1 MAGKEC
7 DAIVKARLIYPLLS
21 RPGRNKFRCGFQK
34 LRRCEDQAADYD
46 WQVKRKSMAY
56 ILFFQAGV
64 IKTIWLYKYSE
75 RQKKAQKEKV
85 D

>member
-1 MAGKEC
+1 MW
-7 DAIVKARLIYPLLS
+7 LL
-21 RPGRNKFRCGFQK
+21 KTDFRY
-34 LRRCEDQAADYD
+34 EDQAADYD

-64 IKTIWLYKYSE
+64 IKTIRLCKYSE
-75 RQKKAQKEKV
+75 RQKKALKEKA

>member
-1 MAGKEC
+1 
-7 DAIVKARLIYPLLS
+7 
-21 RPGRNKFRCGFQK
+21 

-56 ILFFQAGV
+56 ILFLQAGV
-64 IKTIWLYKYSE
+64 IKTIRLYKYSE
-75 RQKKAQKEKV
+75 RQKKALKEKA

>member
-1 MAGKEC
+1 
-7 DAIVKARLIYPLLS
+7 
-21 RPGRNKFRCGFQK
+21 

-56 ILFFQAGV
+56 LLFFQAGV
-64 IKTIWLYKYSE
+64 MKTIRLYKYSE
-75 RQKKAQKEKV
+75 KQKKGLKEKA

>member
-1 MAGKEC
+1 
-7 DAIVKARLIYPLLS
+7 
-21 RPGRNKFRCGFQK
+21 

-46 WQVKRKSMAY
+46 WQIKRKSMAY

-64 IKTIWLYKYSE
+64 IKTIRLYKYSE
-75 RQKKAQKEKV
+75 RQKKELKEEA

>member
-1 MAGKEC
+1 
-7 DAIVKARLIYPLLS
+7 V
-21 RPGRNKFRCGFQK
+21 
-34 LRRCEDQAADYD
+34 RRCEDQAADYD

-64 IKTIWLYKYSE
+64 IKTIRLYKDSE
-75 RQKKAQKEKV
+75 RQKKAQKEKA